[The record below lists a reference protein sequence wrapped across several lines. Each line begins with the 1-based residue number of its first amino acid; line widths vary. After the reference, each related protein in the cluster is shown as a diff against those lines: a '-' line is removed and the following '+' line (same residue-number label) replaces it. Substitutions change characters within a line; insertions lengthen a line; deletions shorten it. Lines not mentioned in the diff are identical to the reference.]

1 MGEPT
6 LDFLSY
12 KMIMNY
18 RKLGGVGMNRGN
30 LLKMVNEI
38 SVEIAEELGFELV
51 DLEYVKESGNYFLRV
66 YIDKIDGVS
75 LDDCEK
81 MSAKLGKELDEKD
94 PIRDPYYL
102 EVSSPGLDR
111 PLKTDSD
118 LKRNLN
124 KDIEISLYRAFN
136 NEKNYEGKL
145 IDFNE
150 KEILITDDDN
160 NISIPREYIA
170 NIKLAIK
177 F

>member
-1 MGEPT
+1 CRPQCSYI
-6 LDFLSY
+6 LS
-12 KMIMNY
+12 I
-18 RKLGGVGMNRGN
+18 
-30 LLKMVNEI
+30 LLFYDT
-38 SVEIAEELGFELV
+38 SPH
-51 DLEYVKESGNYFLRV
+51 DLYSLSLHDALPICNYFLRV

-145 IDFNE
+145 IDVNE

-160 NISIPREYIA
+160 NISITREYIA

-177 F
+177 V